1 WRIAARRAS
10 KPDVRTQAEIRSLSR
25 PQARRLAERL
35 RAEIRRHDYL
45 YYVLDRP
52 EISDAQ
58 YDRLFDALKRIEQR
72 FPDLVTPD
80 SPTQRVAGAPAA
92 QFRTVEHLAP
102 MTSLDATRER
112 DDVAGFIARVR
123 REAGGTPRF
132 VLEPKLVGAS
142 IELVYENGVLGR
154 AVTRS
159 DARRGADATANA
171 PTIHSV
177 PLRLRLAGRP
187 PPWLPAVRGEVM
199 MHVR

>member
-1 WRIAARRAS
+1 MGLSRRLPSWYRSCAARAFRPPRRSRFATAAQDACPPADPRGARHAARSATGWRMAARRAS
-10 KPDVRTQAEIRSLSR
+10 KPDVPTQAEIRSLSR

-102 MTSLDATRER
+102 MTSL
-112 DDVAGFIARVR
+112 
-123 REAGGTPRF
+123 
-132 VLEPKLVGAS
+132 
-142 IELVYENGVLGR
+142 
-154 AVTRS
+154 
-159 DARRGADATANA
+159 
-171 PTIHSV
+171 
-177 PLRLRLAGRP
+177 
-187 PPWLPAVRGEVM
+187 
-199 MHVR
+199 